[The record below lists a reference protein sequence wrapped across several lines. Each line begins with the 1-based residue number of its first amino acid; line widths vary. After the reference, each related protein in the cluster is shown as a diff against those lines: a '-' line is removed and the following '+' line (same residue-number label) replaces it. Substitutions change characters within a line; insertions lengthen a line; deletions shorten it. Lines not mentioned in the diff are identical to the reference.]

1 MPPALSVSLALVL
14 LAFMVADRIVVESRS
29 ATAGADEAVRWTSA
43 GDGSYQTEQIA
54 RAQRGTTITLHL
66 KDDAHEFGE
75 NYRLRSLIKKYSD
88 FVNYPV
94 MMPKVIAEPKEG
106 EEPEEPG
113 DEQVN
118 ASQALWT
125 RSKDDITDEQY
136 TEFYRGACHQWDEPA
151 TRLHFNVEGTLE
163 FTGLLFVPSQKP
175 LDMFDKDKSGLS
187 LYVRRVF
194 IMDDCTD
201 LLARIPALCEGRH
214 R

>member
-1 MPPALSVSLALVL
+1 
-14 LAFMVADRIVVESRS
+14 MVADRIVVESRS

-75 NYRLRSLIKKYSD
+75 SYRLRSLIKKYSD

-113 DEQVN
+113 DEQSMPPKPCGPVQKTTSPMSN
-118 ASQALWT
+118 TPNFTEVPAASGTSRPPVCISMLKAPLSSPACSLCHHKSPSICST
-125 RSKDDITDEQY
+125 R
-136 TEFYRGACHQWDEPA
+136 
-151 TRLHFNVEGTLE
+151 TRAV
-163 FTGLLFVPSQKP
+163 
-175 LDMFDKDKSGLS
+175 
-187 LYVRRVF
+187 
-194 IMDDCTD
+194 
-201 LLARIPALCEGRH
+201 
-214 R
+214 